1 MKEQTGFDG
10 IAVLGGGNIGLD
22 FASGLAGIPGL
33 DKSRIVIT
41 RKRVRL
47 LHEYRDLGFSTATEN
62 PDAVQRADLIVV
74 AVRPGQLKEMLN
86 EIAPALVPGRH
97 LLVSFVTGAGIA
109 QMQSLVPEGIPV
121 LRAMPNIAL
130 RQRQS
135 MTCLCGDGNSPDALE
150 RVRDLF
156 DQLGRSL
163 VIEEE
168 LMIPATALCA
178 CGIAFFLRTIRAA
191 SQGGIQIGF
200 HAGDALAIAA
210 QTAMGAASLLAEPGS
225 HPEDQ
230 IDRVTTPR
238 GCTIA
243 GLNEM
248 EHHGFSSALIRGV
261 VTSAEMA
268 ENLMSKNGS

>member
-1 MKEQTGFDG
+1 MEEQTGFDG
-10 IAVLGGGNIGLD
+10 VAILGGGNIGLD
-22 FASGLAGIPGL
+22 FAAGLAGIPGVE
-33 DKSRIVIT
+33 KSRIVIT
-41 RKRVRL
+41 RKRIRMI
-47 LHEYRDLGFSTATEN
+47 HEYSDLGFATATEN
-62 PDAVQRADLIVV
+62 RDAVKRVELVVV
-74 AVRPGQLKEMLN
+74 AVRPGQLKEMLI
-86 EIAPALVPGRH
+86 EIAPTLVAGRH
-97 LLVSFVTGAGIA
+97 LLVSFVTGAEIS
-109 QMQSLVPEGIPV
+109 QMRSLVPTGVPI

-130 RQRQS
+130 RRRQS
-135 MTCLCGDGNSPDALE
+135 MTCLCGEVDSPDALI
-150 RVRDLF
+150 RVRNLF
-156 DQLGRSL
+156 DQLGQSL

-238 GCTIA
+238 GCTIS

-268 ENLMSKNGS
+268 ENLMKKNGS